1 MDNVL
6 KVLERNEH
14 LTFDELKEVLSVSSE
29 ELSNE
34 IAVLEKSNKIVKIRR
49 DYHLVDQVNLFYGK
63 LSLNKSNNGFL
74 RTQDGDVFIPEYCL
88 FGANNEDEVV
98 VKVIKQATKFDL
110 AEGEVVKICK
120 RGLKFLVCRMTTE
133 KSKVFT
139 TFTAVDSKRYDK
151 KIKVATSKLKGA
163 VPGNICLLELSFKNF
178 EAEGKVVKV
187 LGHEN
192 DPGADIM
199 ALVSDAGTNVIF
211 NDEIMKE
218 IEAISDTVEPYQLK
232 GRIDYTKEDII
243 TIDGD
248 DAKDLDDAVIV
259 KKLDNGNYEL
269 SVFIADVSS
278 YVKEG
283 TELNKEAYYR
293 GTSIYLVDRVI
304 PMLPHKLSNGI
315 CSLNP
320 NVVRLVLG
328 CVMTIN
334 KYGDVIKHD
343 IVKGYIKSKYR
354 MTYNDVNKILVHEDK
369 EKMAQYQD
377 ILPML
382 KDMLVLSNIL
392 REKRYKRGALEF
404 EVPEMKII
412 CDKTGKA
419 VDVVRRTRDKAE
431 MLIEDF
437 MLAANETVAQHFADL
452 EYPCIYRVHDKPD
465 SRKMDMISS
474 FLQNNGVNNFSKNHL
489 SNPKTI
495 QQVLENIKDD
505 ESLYTFNSVLLRGMA
520 KAKYSE
526 SNLGHFGLA
535 ATFYCHF
542 TSPIRR
548 YPDLMV
554 HRVIHR
560 LLLSVENFDKDYK
573 HFGNI
578 NSEIANNNS
587 IQERK
592 AIELERTVN
601 DMKSAEYMSQFIGQ
615 EYEGRVSSITSF
627 GMFIM
632 LDNTIEGLIHINSLS
647 DYYKHFP
654 DIPALVAQR
663 SKKSYKIGDKVNIR
677 VVDANKDTRK
687 IDFEIVNK
695 FNNGDRKY
703 ENRKPKQKSKF

>member
-1 MDNVL
+1 MDNIISIL
-6 KVLERNEH
+6 KRNEH
-14 LTFDELKEVLSVSSE
+14 LNFNDLKDITKFSDE

-34 IAVLEKSNKIVKIRR
+34 LAVLEKASKIVKIRR
-49 DYHLVDQVNLFYGK
+49 DYYVVDGENLFYGK

-74 RTQDGDVFIPEYCL
+74 RTNDGDIFIPQTHLY
-88 FGANNEDEVV
+88 GANNEDEIVC
-98 VKVIKQATKFDL
+98 KIIKEGTKYDL
-110 AEGEVVKICK
+110 AEAEVVKICK
-120 RGLKFLVCRMTTE
+120 RGLKFLVCKMNSMT
-133 KSKVFT
+133 KNFADFS
-139 TFTAVDSKRYDK
+139 AVDIKRYDK
-151 KIKVATSKLKGA
+151 KIKVANSKLKGA
-163 VPGNICLLELSFKNF
+163 IKGNICLLELSFKNF
-178 EAEGKVVKV
+178 EAEGKVVKIM
-187 LGHEN
+187 GHEN

-199 ALVSDAGTNVIF
+199 ALVHDASTNVIF
-211 NDEIMKE
+211 NEEVMNE
-218 IEAISDTVEPYQLK
+218 IESISDTVDPKDLK
-232 GRIDYTKEDII
+232 DRIDFTKEDII

-259 KKLDNGNYEL
+259 KKLENGNFEL

-320 NVVRLVLG
+320 NVIRLVLG
-328 CVMTIN
+328 CIMEIN
-334 KYGDVIKHD
+334 KYGDVVNHK

-354 MTYNDVNKILVHEDK
+354 MTYNNVNQILVHNNEEVRQK
-369 EKMAQYQD
+369 YSD

-382 KDMLVLSNIL
+382 DNMLNLSNIL
-392 REKRYKRGALEF
+392 RNARTKRGALEF

-412 CDKTGKA
+412 CDNTGKA
-419 VDVVRRTRDKAE
+419 VDVIKRTRDKAE

-437 MLAANETVAQHFADL
+437 MLAANECVAQHFADL

-474 FLQNNGVNNFSKNHL
+474 FLQNNGMKNFSKNHL

-505 ESLYTFNSVLLRGMA
+505 EALNTFNSVLLRGMA

-535 ATFYCHF
+535 ATYYCHF

-554 HRVIHR
+554 HRIIHR
-560 LLLSVENFDKDYK
+560 LLLDTKNFDKDFK
-573 HFGNI
+573 HFNNI

-601 DMKSAEYMSQFIGQ
+601 DMKSAEYMSKFIG
-615 EYEGRVSSITSF
+615 ETYEGRISSITSF
-627 GMFIM
+627 GMFVM
-632 LDNTIEGLIHINSLS
+632 LDNCIEGLVHMQSLD
-647 DYYKHFP
+647 DYFKHFP
-654 DIPALVAQR
+654 DIPALVGSR
-663 SKKSYKIGDKVNIR
+663 SKKTYKIGDKIKIK
-677 VVDANKDTRK
+677 VVEANKETRK
-687 IDFEIVNK
+687 IDFAVVTGEKNY
-695 FNNGDRKY
+695 D
-703 ENRKPKQKSKF
+703 RKPKQKSRF